1 MKSGL
6 FEFNQCVREIARQT
20 NKGLA
25 GVIQSLLTIVAQS
38 LRRFGRAAGAG
49 DGRLGA
55 GEPATGGAS
64 AQRRSMAGI

>member
-1 MKSGL
+1 L
-6 FEFNQCVREIARQT
+6 PVNQ

-38 LRRFGRAAGAG
+38 LRRFGQAAGAG
-49 DGRLGA
+49 VGGRLGA
-55 GEPATGGAS
+55 EPAEDVAV